1 MTYRK
6 IITIDGGSA
15 QYWRDRK
22 EGFRLIREAEEAIEH
37 LKHEPMYI
45 AGAWDDDYGDYEP
58 VENLEPL
65 DDLEDAIRAVEAD
78 ETAVSILVAQRCT
91 RIGNHQIR
99 AVIRELALLNDGGS
113 DENPEGDDER
123 LHGPN
128 W

>member
-45 AGAWDDDYGDYEP
+45 RGRWDDEYGDFEP
-58 VENLEPL
+58 VENLAPFDRVDE
-65 DDLEDAIRAVEAD
+65 AIAAIESN
-78 ETAVSILVAQRCT
+78 ETAVSILIAQRRT
-91 RIGNHQIR
+91 YIGDWKVR
-99 AVIRELALLNDGGS
+99 AVIYALARID
-113 DENPEGDDER
+113 GDDPESDYEL
-123 LHGPN
+123 LHGPD
-128 W
+128 